1 VGLLKEVDVKS
12 SKMRVGRTT
21 RDLDISPLGRLLV
34 VLLGLPSI
42 FWGQDPDGA
51 RWQAAI
57 QSANGKTIQIRLAD
71 GSRSEGRLLR
81 GTESELI
88 LRGRR
93 GETTIARTEVRQLR
107 MLTGRTRGRRVLLGS
122 MIGLGIGAGVATAAT
137 VTIRLYGDPGGGN
150 DDKYVAAGIGIAAA
164 GAGIGAAI
172 GAALPSHYQTI
183 YEVQ

>member
-1 VGLLKEVDVKS
+1 MKS
-12 SKMRVGRTT
+12 SKMRAGRIT
-21 RDLDISPLGRLLV
+21 RDLDISALGRLLV

-51 RWQAAI
+51 RWQAAVR
-57 QSANGKTIQIRLAD
+57 SANGKTIQIKLAD
-71 GSRSEGRLLR
+71 GTKSEGRLLR
-81 GTESELI
+81 ATESELI
-88 LRGRR
+88 LQDRQ
-93 GETTIARTEVRQLR
+93 GEATISRTDVRQLR
-107 MLTGRTRGRRVLLGS
+107 MLSGRTRGRRVFLGS

-172 GAALPSHYQTI
+172 GAALPGHYQTI

>member
-1 VGLLKEVDVKS
+1 MKS
-12 SKMRVGRTT
+12 SKLRADWIT
-21 RDLDISPLGRLLV
+21 RDLNITALGRLFV

-57 QSANGKTIQIRLAD
+57 QSANGKTIQIKLVD
-71 GSRSEGRLLR
+71 GSKSEGKLLR
-81 GTESELI
+81 GTESDLI
-88 LRGRR
+88 LRDRT
-93 GETTIARTEVRQLR
+93 GEVTIARTDVRQLR

-137 VTIRLYGDPGGGN
+137 VTIRLYGDSGGN

-172 GAALPSHYQTI
+172 GAALPSHYQTV